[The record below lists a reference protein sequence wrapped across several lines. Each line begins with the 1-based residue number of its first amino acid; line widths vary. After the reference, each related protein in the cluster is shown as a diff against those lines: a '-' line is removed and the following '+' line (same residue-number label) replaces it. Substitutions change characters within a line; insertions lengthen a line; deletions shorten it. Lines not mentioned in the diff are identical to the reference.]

1 MGQPKKKKARSV
13 IMAESYNTEE
23 AYQKKV
29 FPKNDKSK
37 ELIRGVLKSSFL
49 FSSLSAQDIEEVS
62 TSNH

>member
-1 MGQPKKKKARSV
+1 
-13 IMAESYNTEE
+13 MAESYNTEE

-62 TSNH
+62 TCSH